1 MLELLEYL
9 VLGIG
14 VGTVGALLGLGGG
27 FILVPIFMLFMIAP
41 HGSTFTTVQQV
52 VGTSLFAVFC
62 NAISGTFAYIRQ
74 RRILMRAAVPFALAT
89 LPGAFLGGYLSEWF
103 SGPGFSLA
111 FGILMVF
118 IGYIMYSK
126 SRGKAANK
134 SVEDWDPAT
143 ARFNMPLGILCFFFV
158 GFLSSIFGIGGGI
171 VHVPM
176 MVFVLG
182 FPPQIAVA
190 TSTFVLF
197 VSAVMGVSSHA
208 LLGHIIWGPALMIGA
223 GAVIGAQLGAKIAKK
238 SKPRLLVVLLSILVF
253 LIGLQFIWKGSVGL
267 GWFWYQ
273 DVLLHWLQE
282 HRSHQVR

>member
-143 ARFNMPLGILCFFFV
+143 ARFNMPLGILCSF
-158 GFLSSIFGIGGGI
+158 S
-171 VHVPM
+171 
-176 MVFVLG
+176 
-182 FPPQIAVA
+182 
-190 TSTFVLF
+190 
-197 VSAVMGVSSHA
+197 VSYTH
-208 LLGHIIWGPALMIGA
+208 LTLTTN
-223 GAVIGAQLGAKIAKK
+223 
-238 SKPRLLVVLLSILVF
+238 
-253 LIGLQFIWKGSVGL
+253 
-267 GWFWYQ
+267 
-273 DVLLHWLQE
+273 
-282 HRSHQVR
+282 

>member
-103 SGPGFSLA
+103 SGPGFSPA

-126 SRGKAANK
+126 SCNGCNKEMWRLILQRRVSICRLAFCVLSLSDSCLPSSVSVAAL
-134 SVEDWDPAT
+134 
-143 ARFNMPLGILCFFFV
+143 FM
-158 GFLSSIFGIGGGI
+158 
-171 VHVPM
+171 
-176 MVFVLG
+176 
-182 FPPQIAVA
+182 FP
-190 TSTFVLF
+190 
-197 VSAVMGVSSHA
+197 
-208 LLGHIIWGPALMIGA
+208 
-223 GAVIGAQLGAKIAKK
+223 
-238 SKPRLLVVLLSILVF
+238 
-253 LIGLQFIWKGSVGL
+253 
-267 GWFWYQ
+267 
-273 DVLLHWLQE
+273 
-282 HRSHQVR
+282 

>member
-111 FGILMVF
+111 FGFLMVF

-143 ARFNMPLGILCFFFV
+143 ARFNMPLGVLCSFFV

-253 LIGLQFIWKGSVGL
+253 LIGLQFIWKGAVGL
-267 GWFWYQ
+267 GWF
-273 DVLLHWLQE
+273 
-282 HRSHQVR
+282 

>member
-143 ARFNMPLGILCFFFV
+143 ARFNMPLGILCSFFV
-158 GFLSSIFGIGGGI
+158 GFLSCSCSHDVFRPWVPAADCGCDIHLRAFRERCYGGFESRAARA
-171 VHVPM
+171 HY
-176 MVFVLG
+176 LG
-182 FPPQIAVA
+182 
-190 TSTFVLF
+190 TGLDDWRRCCHRCST
-197 VSAVMGVSSHA
+197 
-208 LLGHIIWGPALMIGA
+208 WC
-223 GAVIGAQLGAKIAKK
+223 QNRQK
-238 SKPRLLVVLLSILVF
+238 
-253 LIGLQFIWKGSVGL
+253 
-267 GWFWYQ
+267 
-273 DVLLHWLQE
+273 E
-282 HRSHQVR
+282 

>member
-111 FGILMVF
+111 FGILVF
-118 IGYIMYSK
+118 HLRYRWRHCSCSHDGFRPWVPAADCGCDIHLRAFRERCYGGFE
-126 SRGKAANK
+126 SRAARAHYLGTGLD
-134 SVEDWDPAT
+134 DW
-143 ARFNMPLGILCFFFV
+143 RRCC
-158 GFLSSIFGIGGGI
+158 
-171 VHVPM
+171 HRC
-176 MVFVLG
+176 
-182 FPPQIAVA
+182 
-190 TSTFVLF
+190 ST
-197 VSAVMGVSSHA
+197 
-208 LLGHIIWGPALMIGA
+208 WC
-223 GAVIGAQLGAKIAKK
+223 QNRQK
-238 SKPRLLVVLLSILVF
+238 
-253 LIGLQFIWKGSVGL
+253 
-267 GWFWYQ
+267 
-273 DVLLHWLQE
+273 E
-282 HRSHQVR
+282 

>member
-111 FGILMVF
+111 FGRLM
-118 IGYIMYSK
+118 
-126 SRGKAANK
+126 
-134 SVEDWDPAT
+134 
-143 ARFNMPLGILCFFFV
+143 
-158 GFLSSIFGIGGGI
+158 GFGG
-171 VHVPM
+171 
-176 MVFVLG
+176 
-182 FPPQIAVA
+182 
-190 TSTFVLF
+190 
-197 VSAVMGVSSHA
+197 
-208 LLGHIIWGPALMIGA
+208 
-223 GAVIGAQLGAKIAKK
+223 
-238 SKPRLLVVLLSILVF
+238 
-253 LIGLQFIWKGSVGL
+253 
-267 GWFWYQ
+267 
-273 DVLLHWLQE
+273 
-282 HRSHQVR
+282 

>member
-143 ARFNMPLGILCFFFV
+143 ARFNMPLGILCSFFV

-253 LIGLQFIWKGSVGL
+253 LIGLQFIWKGSIGL
-267 GWFWYQ
+267 GWF
-273 DVLLHWLQE
+273 
-282 HRSHQVR
+282 